1 MTILLSYYDRLEL
14 ALIHLSR
21 IPRHP
26 GVYTIVLHFAEKKKP
41 VFIMAGFEWELEPD
55 GGKLKLNAAVIHV
68 SSRTFWRWRGV

>member
-26 GVYTIVLHFAEKKKP
+26 GVYTIVLHFAEKKKKKKP
-41 VFIMAGFEWELEPD
+41 VFIMAAFEW
-55 GGKLKLNAAVIHV
+55 N
-68 SSRTFWRWRGV
+68 